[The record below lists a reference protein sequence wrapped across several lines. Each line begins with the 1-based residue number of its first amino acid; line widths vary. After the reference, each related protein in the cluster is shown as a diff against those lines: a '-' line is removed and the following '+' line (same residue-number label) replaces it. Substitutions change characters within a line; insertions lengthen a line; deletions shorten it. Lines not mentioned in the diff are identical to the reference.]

1 MGEFFAPPQKEKA
14 MEKQIITLEELAALI
29 NEADE
34 WKLEFDDI
42 IFANDWTEIFDEWH
56 VCHDGKNMIY
66 FDDRGVAKVKPIE
79 EVETK
84 QIDRDFQLFQMI
96 EELENLVK
104 DRKLTARD
112 AEIKLLE
119 KYEIEELENVL
130 PHRKIEVVDF
140 NNEYFYMEN
149 GECVWGEFP
158 RKGKIHDNVEYCTDT
173 QRFEFI
179 EYFLKDE
186 EE

>member
-1 MGEFFAPPQKEKA
+1 
-14 MEKQIITLEELAALI
+14 MENKTMTLEEFAALI

-56 VCHDGKNMIY
+56 ICHDGKYMIY
-66 FDDRGVAKVKPIE
+66 FDDNGQAKVTTIE
-79 EVETK
+79 EAEKNRNEKMKTLIK
-84 QIDRDFQLFQMI
+84 Q
-96 EELENLVK
+96 LENSVR

-119 KYEIEELENVL
+119 KYETYELEDVL
-130 PHRKIEVVDF
+130 PHRKVIATDF
-140 NNEYFYMEN
+140 DNKNLYLEN
-149 GECVWGEFP
+149 GECVTGEFP
-158 RKGKIHDNVEYCTDT
+158 HRGKIHDNIEFCQDT

-179 EYFLKDE
+179 EYFIK
-186 EE
+186 